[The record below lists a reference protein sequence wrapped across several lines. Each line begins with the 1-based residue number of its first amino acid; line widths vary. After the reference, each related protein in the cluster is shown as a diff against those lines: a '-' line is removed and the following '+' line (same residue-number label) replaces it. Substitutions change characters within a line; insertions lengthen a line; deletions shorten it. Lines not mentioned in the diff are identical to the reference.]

1 MAADQSD
8 FASGLRRTFS
18 DQALML
24 DLTCVP
30 GQCSFLPPLA
40 DAWIM
45 SVDFAEKVKVLYGQ
59 PIEELIGIESACS
72 RRKARTVISRGA
84 PPSERGDEPNIT

>member
-1 MAADQSD
+1 
-8 FASGLRRTFS
+8 
-18 DQALML
+18 
-24 DLTCVP
+24 
-30 GQCSFLPPLA
+30 
-40 DAWIM
+40 M